1 MRRLRSKTIC
11 GAAANFAA
19 APFKKGDIGIRLQA
33 YEDIINLL
41 LFWQRK
47 GFLLKVGNLE
57 RREK

>member
-1 MRRLRSKTIC
+1 MFEAFQLYV
-11 GAAANFAA
+11 AEFANFAT
-19 APFKKGDIGIRLQA
+19 APFKKEDIGIRLQA

>member
-1 MRRLRSKTIC
+1 MFEIHQLYVVEF
-11 GAAANFAA
+11 ANFAA